1 MCGGGGG
8 GGEATAFMVALS
20 SGTDPMDS
28 LTGQPRSPN
37 SELHT
42 QTSAVPTPPTGK
54 LYVPCVLNLCVGVP
68 VLPTGRDKVLF
79 QALHYFDPRR
89 NYATKLKLLVQM
101 HITTETVSLVQST
114 MPD

>member
-1 MCGGGGG
+1 MKAGNEAKSEVQVHVIMGVCV
-8 GGEATAFMVALS
+8 GGEEVTAFMVALS

-54 LYVPCVLNLCVGVP
+54 LYRVCSISV
-68 VLPTGRDKVLF
+68 
-79 QALHYFDPRR
+79 
-89 NYATKLKLLVQM
+89 
-101 HITTETVSLVQST
+101 
-114 MPD
+114 